1 MGMTH
6 GDRGLARPRRRPGR
20 GRAGGGSRPGTG
32 TRRDRRRLIQ
42 LLVSLALFLLVFIGR
57 GVFPGQLETWR
68 QVLSAD
74 VDFQAALRQLQQSL
88 SQGEGI
94 QQALG
99 QLGASVLGGQTER
112 GDQTPESTPVT
123 LLSQTGRMGLD
134 YAAQAGVRKAL
145 AAQPTQGEQEQPQ
158 PEPSQTAAPEPTPE
172 PTPEIVTAVAQ
183 AYGEDGVAL
192 PSNVSFAYYE
202 LGLTETTVPV
212 NGPVTSTFG
221 YRDSPIDGDREFHL
235 ALDIGAAVG
244 TPIGAFAS
252 GVVEYIGESDEFG
265 LYLKIR
271 HDNQVAS
278 FYAHCSQLLVSK
290 GDTVSCG
297 QTVALVGATGNV
309 TGPHLH
315 LTIEKDNIRLDPA
328 HYVDPA

>member
-1 MGMTH
+1 MT
-6 GDRGLARPRRRPGR
+6 GRDGRFARPRGR
-20 GRAGGGSRPGTG
+20 TGRARSGGGGRPGTG

-57 GVFPGQLETWR
+57 GVFPEQLETWR
-68 QVLSAD
+68 RVLSAD
-74 VDFQAALRQLQQSL
+74 VDFQAALGQLQQSL

-99 QLGASVLGGQTER
+99 QLGASVLGGQSGQ
-112 GDQTPESTPVT
+112 GDQAAETTSVT
-123 LLSQTGRMGLD
+123 LLSQTSRMGLD

-145 AAQPTQGEQEQPQ
+145 AAQPTQTEQEEPQ
-158 PEPSQTAAPEPTPE
+158 PEPSQTPQPE

-202 LGLTETTVPV
+202 LGLTETAVPV
-212 NGPVTSTFG
+212 HGPVTSTFG
-221 YRDSPIDGDREFHL
+221 YRDSPIDGEREFHL

-244 TPIGAFAS
+244 TPIGAFAA

-290 GDTVSCG
+290 GDTVTCG

-328 HYVDPA
+328 YYVDPA